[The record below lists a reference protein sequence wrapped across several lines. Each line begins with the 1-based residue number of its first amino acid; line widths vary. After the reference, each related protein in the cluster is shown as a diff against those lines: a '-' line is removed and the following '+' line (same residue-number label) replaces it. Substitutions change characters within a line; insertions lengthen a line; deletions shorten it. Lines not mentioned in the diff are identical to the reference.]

1 MDVTDAAPVDPRLL
15 VLFDEVYRQ
24 RSVSR
29 AAERLGQGQS
39 NASIS
44 LAKLRRIF
52 DDALFVRTSAG
63 MQPTPRAEALIGPTR
78 SVLERLRRLPDP
90 VPVFDPAT
98 GRREFRIA
106 MTDASHIAL
115 LPRLLA
121 NLRAAGPQLGVE
133 VVNITDRTAR
143 DLETGEADLALG
155 YIPDLDAGFYQQTLF
170 EQDYVCLVSATHPR
184 IAKALTLKQYREE
197 AHVALRLSGTGHANL
212 DAELRRRRITRR
224 VRLTLPGFLGLG
236 AILSSTELIATLP
249 RQIGELTALSSGTL
263 RVLDCPVA
271 LPRFAIKQHWHARFH
286 EDAGNRW
293 LRQACAAALA
303 GPARVGGARNAPRAT
318 GAG

>member
-1 MDVTDAAPVDPRLL
+1 MEAADLVPVDPRLL

-29 AAERLGQGQS
+29 AAERLGQGPS

-44 LAKLRRIF
+44 LAKLRKLF

-78 SVLERLRRLPDP
+78 AVLEQLRRLPDP
-90 VPVFDPAT
+90 VPSFDPAT
-98 GRREFRIA
+98 ARREFRIA

-115 LPRLLA
+115 LPKLLA
-121 NLRAAGPQLGVE
+121 SFGSAGPQLGLE
-133 VVNITDRTAR
+133 VLNITDRTAR
-143 DLETGEADLALG
+143 ELETGEADLALG

-184 IAKALTLKQYREE
+184 IGRAMSVRQYRD
-197 AHVALRLSGTGHANL
+197 ASHVALRLAGTGHASL
-212 DAELRRRRITRR
+212 DAALRRQRVVRRIK
-224 VRLTLPGFLGLG
+224 LTMPGFLGLA
-236 AILSSTELIATLP
+236 AILATTELVATLP
-249 RQIGELTALSSGTL
+249 RQIAELTAQASGTL
-263 RVLDCPVA
+263 RVLDCPVP
-271 LPRFAIKQHWHARFH
+271 LPRFAVKQHWHARFH

-293 LRQACAAALA
+293 LRQACALALA
-303 GPARVGGARNAPRAT
+303 GPARVRAARRT
-318 GAG
+318 

>member
-1 MDVTDAAPVDPRLL
+1 MAGHEPAPIDPRLL
-15 VLFDEVYRQ
+15 LLFDAVYRQ

-78 SVLERLRRLPDP
+78 AVLEQLRRLPDP
-90 VPVFDPAT
+90 VPAFDAAT
-98 GRREFRIA
+98 ARRDFRIA

-121 NLRAAGPQLGVE
+121 SFGSAGPQLGLE
-133 VVNITDRTAR
+133 VLNLTDRTAR
-143 DLETGEADLALG
+143 ELETGDADLALG

-170 EQDYVCLVSATHPR
+170 EQDYVCLVSEAHPR
-184 IAKALTLKQYREE
+184 IGRTLSLRHYRD
-197 AHVALRLSGTGHANL
+197 ASHVALRLSGTGHASL
-212 DAELRRRRITRR
+212 DAALRRQRVARRIK
-224 VRLTLPGFLGLG
+224 LTMPGFLGLG
-236 AILSSTELIATLP
+236 AILATTDLVATLP
-249 RQIGELTALSSGTL
+249 RQIAELTAQASGTL
-263 RVLDCPVA
+263 RVLECPVA
-271 LPRFAIKQHWHARFH
+271 LPRFAVKQHWHARFH

-293 LRQACAAALA
+293 LRQACASALS
-303 GPARVGGARNAPRAT
+303 GPARVVSRLRA
-318 GAG
+318 